1 MFKKTILTFIFLLF
15 ISPVFANGTEQVTQH
30 QVQDIHV
37 KILGGTSVRQEK
49 LLSMAQRMIQVKKGE
64 PLSSQALADTI
75 ELLKQTNQFS
85 NIDVPDPQPVNDT
98 IDINFILT
106 PAQQIRE
113 IIVKGA
119 FPVFKDDVIDETD
132 FVVGKSYHP
141 TTLEKNILAIKELLV
156 KNGYTDPDVKINLE
170 PVDDLELSILI
181 QIEKEAPLKVNHI
194 KFSGNNRFSDTRL
207 RMQMASY
214 KFPLIFWSK
223 GKRFEQ
229 ENLKKDMKKL
239 LAFYRKNAFYDAV
252 ITHQIERNQKNKR
265 ITLNIDVDEGPEYRV
280 TFSGNNEFAG
290 YKLKKELVLS
300 QKGNKNDFGLKKSVK
315 NIKQKYRNA
324 GYQDCEI
331 NHSGQLVE
339 ESGKIF
345 KDVTIQINEN
355 TRYIVRSS
363 KVQGSQTFEEDV
375 LKQEILTLEKASFY
389 DGQFVKSKFKE
400 DSIAVENFYGSHG
413 FIDTKVKSSIKW
425 DQDTDGDTNYGDAVF
440 DVTEGY
446 QKMITAVSFLGLSP
460 EFEAEITPM
469 MMTNTDTPL
478 IVPRVQKDR
487 QTILSFLAEKG
498 YIYAEVEAR
507 VDPGVDKMVC
517 TIEFTIV
524 QGAQVNVGGVWTFG
538 NQRTKDTVLLR
549 HNSIQPDEPV
559 SLNQF
564 VDLQKEI
571 RNINCIE
578 RVDFKVLG
586 TKERLDQLYFLADIE
601 EKKPYYLE
609 TSMGYNTAKDAYLA
623 VSIGDNNFL
632 GMNRELYLDT
642 EISGVGYD
650 ATLGITEFDF
660 LSQYILA
667 RFSIYASKEELKNQT
682 FGSRKYGSE
691 LSFEKDLTKYLKV
704 GTNFGLESREQ
715 YQISG
720 TQTNNTDVFATRGIA
735 EVTPFVT
742 WNSVNSFVKPTKG
755 FYFNVSAGYN
765 KDVLEDLDHFI
776 KYKAKAKYYHQIFPR
791 LVLACQ
797 GMVGYIQ
804 NFADDSNLPDDQ
816 LFFLGGIADVR
827 GFDENELLV
836 DGSKDP
842 VGGKTQILGS
852 IEARIDL
859 GMNFEI
865 PLFIDAGSVRETGV
879 PGSHEDFKYSIG
891 AGIRYM
897 TPVGPVGLLYGY
909 KLNPEEGE
917 DTGRIHFSIGYT
929 F

>member
-1 MFKKTILTFIFLLF
+1 MLKKIILTFIFLLF
-15 ISPVFANGTEQVTQH
+15 ISPVLANDIEPVTLH
-30 QVQDIHV
+30 QVQDIHI
-37 KILGGTSVRQEK
+37 KIPGGTSVRQEK
-49 LLSMAQRMIQVKKGE
+49 LRSLAQRMIQVKKGE

-75 ELLKQTNQFS
+75 ELLKQTSQFS
-85 NIDVPDPQPVNDT
+85 SIDVPDPQPVNDT
-98 IDINFILT
+98 INISFILT
-106 PAQQIRE
+106 PAQQIRK
-113 IIVKGA
+113 ITVKGA

-132 FVVGKSYHP
+132 YTVGKSYHP
-141 TTLEKNILAIKELLV
+141 NTLEKNIQAIKELLV
-156 KNGYTDPDVKINLE
+156 KNGYTDPDVKIDLE

-181 QIEKEAPLKVNHI
+181 QIEKGAPLKVSQI
-194 KFSGNNRFSDTRL
+194 KFSGNNRISDTRL

-214 KFPLIFWSK
+214 KFPLIFWIR

-229 ENLKKDMKKL
+229 ENLDKDMKKL
-239 LAFYRKNAFYDAV
+239 LSFYRGKKFYDAV
-252 ITHQIERNQKNKR
+252 ITYQIERDQNNKL
-265 ITLNIDVDEGPEYRV
+265 TLNINIDEGPEYRL
-280 TFSGNNEFAG
+280 TFLGNTEFAG
-290 YKLKKELVLS
+290 YKLKKELILS
-300 QKGNKNDFGLKKSVK
+300 QKGNGNDFGLKKSVK
-315 NIKQKYRNA
+315 NIRQKYRNA
-324 GYQDCEI
+324 GYQDCKV
-331 NHSGQLVE
+331 SYTGQLVV
-339 ESGKIF
+339 ESGKTY
-345 KDVTIQINEN
+345 KNVTIQINEN

-363 KVQGSQTFEEDV
+363 KFQGSSTFEADV
-375 LKQEILTLEKASFY
+375 LKQEILTLKKALFY

-400 DSIAVENFYGSHG
+400 DSIAVEDFYGSHG
-413 FIDTKVKSSIKW
+413 FVDTKVTSHIKW
-425 DQDTDGDTNYGDAVF
+425 DQDTDEQINYGDAVF

-446 QKMITAVSFLGLSP
+446 QKMITAVNFLGLTP
-460 EFEAEITPM
+460 EFEARINPLMKTIP
-469 MMTNTDTPL
+469 DTPL
-478 IVPRVQKDR
+478 IVPLVQKDR
-487 QTILSFLAEKG
+487 QTILSFLAEEG

-507 VDPGVDKMVC
+507 VNPGMDKTACSM
-517 TIEFTIV
+517 EFTIV
-524 QGAQVNVGGVWTFG
+524 QGAQISVGGVWTFG

-586 TKERLDQLYFLADIE
+586 TKEKLDQLYFLADIE

-609 TSMGYNTAKDAYLA
+609 TSLGYNTAKDGYLA
-623 VSIGDNNFL
+623 VSVGDNNFL

-650 ATLGITEFDF
+650 ATLGINEFDF

-667 RFSIYASKEELKNQT
+667 RFSIYASEEELKNQT

-691 LSFEKDLTKYLKV
+691 LSFEKKLTKYLKV
-704 GTNFGLESREQ
+704 DTNFGFESREQ
-715 YQISG
+715 YQIGG
-720 TQTNNTDVFATRGIA
+720 TQANNTDIFATRGIV

-742 WNSVNSFVKPTKG
+742 WDSVNSFVKPTRG

-776 KYKAKAKYYHQIFPR
+776 KYKAKAKYYHQLFPR
-791 LVLACQ
+791 LVMAFQ

-804 NFADDSNLPDDQ
+804 NFADDSDLPDDQ

-827 GFDENELLV
+827 GFDENELLI
-836 DGSKDP
+836 DGFKNP

-852 IEARIDL
+852 VEARIDL

-865 PLFIDAGSVRETGV
+865 PLFIDAGSIRETNV
-879 PGSHEDFKYSIG
+879 PGSNEDFKYSVG
-891 AGIRYM
+891 TGIRYM

-909 KLNPEEGE
+909 KLNPEDDE
-917 DTGRIHFSIGYT
+917 DTGRFHFSIGYT